1 MFPARWG
8 ATRVALLFFLCGFAV
23 LLASCTVSS
32 HRKVGKPPTVS
43 GKPPVD
49 VSGKAPVVP
58 FPSDPAA
65 SRFLRVLF
73 DQKAEEMTLSAE
85 TLRVWDADGRL
96 VAEISGSAAFSC
108 IADRI
113 RIDGTR
119 LLGGSVDVA
128 GAPDLMIDKRRVG
141 GRVRLLARNG
151 QLLAVAVVP
160 LETYVAAVISRETPR
175 LFHPEAL
182 KAQAIA
188 SRTYAYVALRKP
200 RDSAYDLVGSVED
213 QVFEGVDDVSPLFS
227 NATLET
233 SGLVLMYRGE
243 LTQTVYHSTCGGRTE
258 SAVNAWGR
266 DVPYL
271 RTQTCEDC
279 SSSPA
284 YRWNYRMTQAEGRRV
299 ARAMGIPAGDKN
311 IRISVAGLNS
321 SGRISRM
328 LLTSSGVSRETQAAA
343 FRSTVGYARMR
354 SLWATIEP
362 DGDEWI
368 IKGRG
373 YGHGVGMCQYGANGM
388 AKAGKGFREILSR
401 YYPGAELSR
410 GTP

>member
-1 MFPARWG
+1 MP
-8 ATRVALLFFLCGFAV
+8 L
-23 LLASCTVSS
+23 
-32 HRKVGKPPTVS
+32 
-43 GKPPVD
+43 
-49 VSGKAPVVP
+49 
-58 FPSDPAA
+58 PSDVTKA
-65 SRFLRVLF
+65 RFLRVLF
-73 DQKAEEMTLSAE
+73 DKKAEEMTLSAE
-85 TLRVWDADGRL
+85 TLRVWDADGKL
-96 VAEISGSAAFSC
+96 AAEISGSAVFGC
-108 IADRI
+108 IGDRI
-113 RIDGTR
+113 RIGGTR

-128 GAPDLMIDKRRVG
+128 GVPDLMIDKRRVG
-141 GRVRLLARNG
+141 GRVRLLVRNG

-160 LETYVAAVISRETPR
+160 VETYVAAVISRETPR

-182 KAQAIA
+182 KAQAVA
-188 SRTYAYVALRKP
+188 SRTYAYGALRKP
-200 RDSAYDLVGSVED
+200 KDPAYDLLGSVED
-213 QVFEGVDDVSPLFS
+213 QVFEGVDDVFS
-227 NATLET
+227 MFRDATLET
-233 SGLVLMYRGE
+233 SGLVLMYQGE
-243 LTQTVYHSTCGGRTE
+243 FAQTVYHSTCGGRTE

-271 RTQTCEDC
+271 RSRTCEDC

-284 YRWNYRMTQAEGRRV
+284 YRWHYRMTQEEGRRV
-299 ARAMGIPAGDKN
+299 ARAMGLPSGGKN
-311 IRISVAGLNS
+311 LRISIAGLNS

-388 AKAGKGFREILSR
+388 AKAGKGFREILAR
-401 YYPGAELSR
+401 YYPGSELSG